1 MTHSMGKPGLLLV
14 AMLVFGAGC
23 TGRSSQSSFR
33 SQDPVLIEAKRVDS
47 IVFEEGCTEY
57 TGYFASG
64 SLNRSAVE
72 NVRRVIFDGPVIFV
86 NFDRC
91 TDAEDVEFFRG
102 RVLDSL
108 SALAWLDGEPWGA
121 MRELFLKWAEQQL
134 ERHYI
139 VYKSR
144 EESSYLY
151 DCSETDSVLIRIA
164 DIMTR
169 SGDRYTDEVRHLW
182 VEYPERSLSQIDLE
196 LSGPDSIER
205 AYARLYQLLSN
216 HINRKIHSR
225 LGKDGTV
232 DFFEYNDAF
241 LKLFDSVKVETWE
254 P

>member
-91 TDAEDVEFFRG
+91 TDAEDVEFFEAVCSTAFRPLRG
-102 RVLDSL
+102 LTGSH
-108 SALAWLDGEPWGA
+108 GERCA
-121 MRELFLKWAEQQL
+121 NCF
-134 ERHYI
+134 
-139 VYKSR
+139 
-144 EESSYLY
+144 
-151 DCSETDSVLIRIA
+151 
-164 DIMTR
+164 
-169 SGDRYTDEVRHLW
+169 
-182 VEYPERSLSQIDLE
+182 
-196 LSGPDSIER
+196 
-205 AYARLYQLLSN
+205 
-216 HINRKIHSR
+216 
-225 LGKDGTV
+225 
-232 DFFEYNDAF
+232 
-241 LKLFDSVKVETWE
+241 
-254 P
+254 

>member
-1 MTHSMGKPGLLLV
+1 M
-14 AMLVFGAGC
+14 
-23 TGRSSQSSFR
+23 
-33 SQDPVLIEAKRVDS
+33 
-47 IVFEEGCTEY
+47 
-57 TGYFASG
+57 
-64 SLNRSAVE
+64 
-72 NVRRVIFDGPVIFV
+72 

-91 TDAEDVEFFRG
+91 TDAEEVEFFRG

>member
-1 MTHSMGKPGLLLV
+1 MRKRLNFFEAVCSTAFRPLRGL
-14 AMLVFGAGC
+14 
-23 TGRSSQSSFR
+23 TR
-33 SQDPVLIEAKRVDS
+33 
-47 IVFEEGCTEY
+47 
-57 TGYFASG
+57 
-64 SLNRSAVE
+64 
-72 NVRRVIFDGPVIFV
+72 
-86 NFDRC
+86 
-91 TDAEDVEFFRG
+91 
-102 RVLDSL
+102 
-108 SALAWLDGEPWGA
+108 EPWGA

-196 LSGPDSIER
+196 LSGPDGIER

-225 LGKDGTV
+225 LGKRRNSR
-232 DFFEYNDAF
+232 FFRIQ
-241 LKLFDSVKVETWE
+241 
-254 P
+254 